1 MKRYKVEPI
10 SKLQGTITLPGD
22 KSISHRAVMVG
33 SIAQGSTRIRNFA
46 NSQDCLRTVEAFRHM
61 GIDITAAGNEL
72 TVTGKGLRG
81 LKKPESALYLGNSG
95 TTMRL
100 ILGIL
105 AGQSFECELA
115 GDESLSR
122 RPMGRVTHPL
132 RMMGARIEGRGDA
145 EFAPLAIK
153 GGKLKAISYE
163 TPVPSAQVKSSILFA
178 GLYADGTTAVKEKAK
193 SRDHTE
199 RMLKLFGAD
208 LKVDGL
214 SVSVNAP
221 ALLEAREIEVPA
233 DLSSA
238 SFFAVAAALLKG
250 SSVIIKKVLYNPTR
264 TGIIE
269 VLKKMGADIK
279 ISNEDKKAFEPVCD
293 ITVKSGALKAIE
305 IGPDIMPSVIDE
317 IPIIMVAAALARGR
331 TVIRGAGELRVKETD
346 RISSMTTNLMRMK
359 ANVEVEGDNIVI
371 EGAEKLHGAELESF
385 GDHRTAM
392 SMIMAALTAEGNSTI
407 SDVGCVDTSF
417 PGFFDTLKMLT
428 GKKK

>member
-1 MKRYKVEPI
+1 MKAYKAEPV
-10 SKLQGTITLPGD
+10 KRLCGELNLPGD

-61 GIDITAAGNEL
+61 GIDIATAGNEV

-105 AGQSFECELA
+105 AGQSFECELT
-115 GDESLSR
+115 GDESLSK
-122 RPMGRVTHPL
+122 RPMSRVTHPL
-132 RMMGARIEGRGDA
+132 RSMGARIEGRGDA

-153 GGKLKAISYE
+153 GGKLKAISYK
-163 TPVPSAQVKSSILFA
+163 TPVPSAQIKSSILFA

-214 SVSVNAP
+214 SVSVKGP
-221 ALLEAREIEVPA
+221 ALLEAREIAVPA

-250 SSVIIKKVLYNPTR
+250 SSVIIKKALYNPTR

-269 VLKKMGADIK
+269 ILKKMGADIK
-279 ISNEDKKAFEPVCD
+279 ISNEDKEAFEPVCD

-305 IGPDIMPSVIDE
+305 IGPDIIPSVIDE

-346 RISSMTTNLMRMK
+346 RINSMTTNLKRMK
-359 ANVEVEGDNIVI
+359 ANIEVEGDNIAI
-371 EGAEKLHGAELESF
+371 EGAKKLHGAELESF

-392 SMIMAALTAEGNSTI
+392 SMIIAALTAEGNSTI

-417 PGFFDTLKMLT
+417 PAFFDALKTLT
-428 GKKK
+428 RN